1 MDSNLIITPVTGYHW
16 SEGKEIKPWVT
27 EHPAVRT
34 HPKTGLEG
42 LYINRMFTTR
52 FSNMS
57 VIESQSLLEFL
68 FNQMEAYDITFPFKW
83 SKGDVLIWDNRFT
96 LHYPIND
103 FSGVRRKM
111 ILTSVMEAI

>member
-1 MDSNLIITPVTGYHW
+1 MLKSKKTPTYLPAFLVTKHLQF
-16 SEGKEIKPWVT
+16 
-27 EHPAVRT
+27 
-34 HPKTGLEG
+34 KTTLP
-42 LYINRMFTTR
+42 
-52 FSNMS
+52 
-57 VIESQSLLEFL
+57 
-68 FNQMEAYDITFPFKW
+68 FNQMEAYDITCPFKW

>member
-1 MDSNLIITPVTGYHW
+1 
-16 SEGKEIKPWVT
+16 
-27 EHPAVRT
+27 
-34 HPKTGLEG
+34 
-42 LYINRMFTTR
+42 
-52 FSNMS
+52 MS

-68 FNQMEAYDITFPFKW
+68 FNQMEAYDITCPFKW